1 MQKKS
6 NTQTQQVI
14 AFPLEGNTA
23 SREVIRDSSK
33 NVDHLRKI
41 LLEKIQIRPGFNPR
55 RQNGVSEDAWE
66 IILGIPSL
74 ADGIYASNG
83 PNDPILGDI
92 HADGTFYITEGER
105 RTRALRHL
113 MKTGR
118 EIYPNG
124 QRVCE
129 VMILLNPPKTTDLE
143 RKRRALSAD
152 NKLKLKAMDRAYY
165 YLSFKTENGMTNEQI
180 AEFLGISRQSVD
192 MYILATELPEDQQEA
207 IDSGSLKISTAIAA
221 YREENKKNKKANSDD
236 PDEELTPKENN
247 KQEKAPD
254 GDEDE
259 FLDKQDNSISSPGT
273 RGGPKEES
281 GKVIAGKDSIYK
293 DQEDTARWKQFLN
306 RLQVITTECAD
317 TTGGE
322 EEATRNKVIE
332 RLKGEFVLQ
341 LK

>member
-1 MQKKS
+1 MQK
-6 NTQTQQVI
+6 NTQQAI
-14 AFPLEGNTA
+14 PFPLEGNTA

-92 HADGTFYITEGER
+92 HSDGTFYITEGER

-113 MKTGR
+113 MRTDR

-129 VMILLNPPKTTDLE
+129 VTILLNPPKTTDLE

-165 YLSFKTENGMTNEQI
+165 YLSFKTENDMSNEQI
-180 AEFLGISRQSVD
+180 AKFLGISRQSVD
-192 MYILATELPEDQQEA
+192 MYILATELPEEQQEE
-207 IDSGSLKISTAIAA
+207 IDNGSLKISTAIAA
-221 YREENKKNKKANSDD
+221 YREENKKNKKGA
-236 PDEELTPKENN
+236 
-247 KQEKAPD
+247 A

-259 FLDKQDNSISSPGT
+259 PLIPVEKREEEKKGDGDEEEFLSQEDNSISSPGS
-273 RGGPKEES
+273 RGGPREES
-281 GKVIAGKDSIYK
+281 GKVISGKDSIYK